1 MYKLLRSAS
10 LTRTTWTQLN
20 EIGLCLL
27 WSFVS
32 RLMKYPRASTFFFA
46 SGLRGK
52 TGEKHEMLYHCHCK
66 QFVYL
71 LWKCVSMRGQTVIP
85 CTLSAETLQCN
96 VFPLTGFFLYI
107 QSLRESTVLFVFSG
121 VLGTKRKLLLVICV
135 QKIQTIFQNN
145 VLHLVSVDP
154 HQNLIVSYAKRD
166 R

>member
-1 MYKLLRSAS
+1 
-10 LTRTTWTQLN
+10 
-20 EIGLCLL
+20 
-27 WSFVS
+27 
-32 RLMKYPRASTFFFA
+32 
-46 SGLRGK
+46 
-52 TGEKHEMLYHCHCK
+52 MLYHCHCK

-71 LWKCVSMRGQTVIP
+71 LWKCVSIRGQTVIP